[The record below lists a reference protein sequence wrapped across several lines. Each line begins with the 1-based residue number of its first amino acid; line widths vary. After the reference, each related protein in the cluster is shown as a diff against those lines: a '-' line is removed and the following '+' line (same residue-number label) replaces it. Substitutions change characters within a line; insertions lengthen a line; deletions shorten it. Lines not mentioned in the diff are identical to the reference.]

1 MGRNILDMKLGK
13 GFLGIIFLIFTSRAF
28 PNAVFQDQ
36 DNFQD
41 EVKFEDID
49 SNPQKEVRAHEIIL
63 PIKSSSMLKNLF
75 HFPFYVNYKRD
86 SNPHVRVIKSIKNR
100 DQKLDSH
107 IRVMRSDHDLSSQI
121 RVMRAEPKR
130 SMLEDTKNFKDDDS
144 KMNQDSQ
151 LMLRMQRS
159 VPTQVRVTRSLPSMT
174 NSALMSRL
182 ADWDEPQV
190 RVTRSE
196 ENYTPQI
203 RIVLSLNL

>member
-1 MGRNILDMKLGK
+1 MGRNILDMKLWK

-49 SNPQKEVRAHEIIL
+49 SNPQKEVRAHELIL

-144 KMNQDSQ
+144 K
-151 LMLRMQRS
+151 
-159 VPTQVRVTRSLPSMT
+159 
-174 NSALMSRL
+174 
-182 ADWDEPQV
+182 E
-190 RVTRSE
+190 
-196 ENYTPQI
+196 
-203 RIVLSLNL
+203 SLNIKDESRFSVDVEDADVSSISGQGDQVFTFNDKLGADE

>member
-49 SNPQKEVRAHEIIL
+49 SNPQKEVRAHELIL

-100 DQKLDSH
+100 DQKLDS
-107 IRVMRSDHDLSSQI
+107 QI

-151 LMLRMQRS
+151 LMLRMLRS

-190 RVTRSE
+190 RVTRS
-196 ENYTPQI
+196 
-203 RIVLSLNL
+203 

>member
-1 MGRNILDMKLGK
+1 MGRDILDMKLGK

-107 IRVMRSDHDLSSQI
+107 IRVMR
-121 RVMRAEPKR
+121 AEPKR

-151 LMLRMQRS
+151 LMLRMLRS
-159 VPTQVRVTRSLPSMT
+159 VPSQVRVTRSLPSMT